1 MGVRVPPFVPNII
14 KFEVRLEVVIK
25 DPVNSVQELE
35 VTIPYSEITED
46 IEKAYREEGKNIEL
60 PGFRKGKVP
69 ISMLK
74 KMFKEAIE
82 FRASEKIAQRKFWDV
97 VDEHKLNPIS
107 TPQLT
112 DIDFVP
118 DEKLFFKVNFEIK
131 PKLDL
136 KDYTNLVI
144 EKPVFK
150 LRQEEIDKE
159 KEHLLKA
166 HIQYVPTEVVENKE
180 YRITVN
186 LDSTDKD
193 GVSKGDPKSEN
204 IVIQLNDEKV
214 NKDIVDNAI
223 GKKVGETFTFSFTD
237 EHFHGEEK
245 HIQEYNYSAEISKIE
260 KIEFPE
266 LTEELVKTVTKNK
279 ANNAVE
285 LEDQIKD
292 NLTKFYTQ
300 QSEEIY
306 LNSLLDKIVK
316 NNDFEAPKGYVEM
329 VHKRFIEME
338 RKNAARY
345 GNKNFDENAVS
356 EYYKPRSLWNAKWQ
370 IVLENLS
377 EKENIKVEESELEEL
392 AKKESE
398 KTGISVE
405 KLLKYYKENN
415 RIDSLLEEKVMDFLK
430 ENNKPIEIDADEKS
444 KKEKE

>member
-1 MGVRVPPFVPNII
+1 M
-14 KFEVRLEVVIK
+14 EVVIK

-46 IEKAYREEGKNIEL
+46 IEKAYLEERKNIEL

-69 ISMLK
+69 VSMLK

-82 FRASEKIAQRKFWDV
+82 YRASEKIANRKFWDA
-97 VDEHKLNPIS
+97 VDENNLKPIS

-136 KDYTNLVI
+136 KDYTNLEI

-150 LRQEEIDKE
+150 LRQEEVDKE
-159 KEHLLKA
+159 KEHLLKT
-166 HIQYVPTEVVENKE
+166 HIQYNPAEAVDNKDF
-180 YRITVN
+180 RITVN
-186 LDSTDKD
+186 LDRTDKD
-193 GVSKGDPKSEN
+193 GVSLGNPKSEN
-204 IVIQLNDEKV
+204 ILIQLNDEKV
-214 NKDIVDNAI
+214 NKDIVENAI
-223 GKKVGETFTFSFTD
+223 GKNIGESFTFSFTD

-245 HIQEYNYSAEISKIE
+245 HVEEFHYSAEIIKIE
-260 KIEFPE
+260 KIELPE
-266 LTEELVKTVTKNK
+266 LTDELVKTVTKNK
-279 ANNAVE
+279 ANNAAE
-285 LEDQIKD
+285 LEEQIKD

-345 GNKNFDENAVS
+345 GNKNFDETAVS

-370 IVLENLS
+370 IILENLS
-377 EKENIKVEESELEEL
+377 EKENIKVDESQLEEL
-392 AKKESE
+392 ARIESE
-398 KTGISVE
+398 KTGISAD
-405 KLLKYYKENN
+405 KLMNYYKENN
-415 RIDSLLEEKVMDFLK
+415 RIDALLEEKVMDFLK
-430 ENNKPIEIDADEKS
+430 SNNKPIEIDAEEKS
-444 KKEKE
+444 KKDKV

>member
-1 MGVRVPPFVPNII
+1 
-14 KFEVRLEVVIK
+14 LEVVIK

-46 IEKAYREEGKNIEL
+46 IEKAYLEERKNIEL

-69 ISMLK
+69 VSMLK

-82 FRASEKIAQRKFWDV
+82 YRASEKIANRKFWDA
-97 VDEHKLNPIS
+97 VDENNLKPIS

-136 KDYTNLVI
+136 KDYTNLEI

-150 LRQEEIDKE
+150 LRQEEVDKE
-159 KEHLLKA
+159 KEHLLKT
-166 HIQYVPTEVVENKE
+166 HIQYNPAEAVDNKDF
-180 YRITVN
+180 RITVN
-186 LDSTDKD
+186 LDRTDKD
-193 GVSKGDPKSEN
+193 GVSLGNPKSEN
-204 IVIQLNDEKV
+204 ILIQLNDEKV
-214 NKDIVDNAI
+214 NKDIVENAI
-223 GKKVGETFTFSFTD
+223 GKNIGESFTFSFTD

-245 HIQEYNYSAEISKIE
+245 HVEEFHYSAEIIKIE
-260 KIEFPE
+260 KIELPE
-266 LTEELVKTVTKNK
+266 LTDELVKTVTKNK
-279 ANNAVE
+279 ANNAAE
-285 LEDQIKD
+285 LEEQIKD

-345 GNKNFDENAVS
+345 GNKNFDETAVS

-370 IVLENLS
+370 IILENLS
-377 EKENIKVEESELEEL
+377 EKENIKVDESQLEEL
-392 AKKESE
+392 ARIESE
-398 KTGISVE
+398 KTGISAD
-405 KLLKYYKENN
+405 KLMNYYKENN
-415 RIDSLLEEKVMDFLK
+415 RIDALLEEKVMDFLK
-430 ENNKPIEIDADEKS
+430 SNNKPIEIDAEEKS
-444 KKEKE
+444 KKDKV

>member
-1 MGVRVPPFVPNII
+1 
-14 KFEVRLEVVIK
+14 LEVVIK

-46 IEKAYREEGKNIEL
+46 IEKAYLEERKNIEL

-69 ISMLK
+69 VSMLK

-82 FRASEKIAQRKFWDV
+82 YRASEKIANRKFWDA
-97 VDEHKLNPIS
+97 VDENNLKPIS

-136 KDYTNLVI
+136 KDYTNLEI

-150 LRQEEIDKE
+150 LRQEEVDKE
-159 KEHLLKA
+159 KEHLLKT
-166 HIQYVPTEVVENKE
+166 HIQYNPAEAVDNKDF
-180 YRITVN
+180 RITVN
-186 LDSTDKD
+186 LDRTDKD
-193 GVSKGDPKSEN
+193 GVSLGNPKSEN
-204 IVIQLNDEKV
+204 ILIQLNDEKV
-214 NKDIVDNAI
+214 NKDIVENAI
-223 GKKVGETFTFSFTD
+223 GKNIGESFTFSFTD

-245 HIQEYNYSAEISKIE
+245 HVEEFHYSAEIIKIE
-260 KIEFPE
+260 KIELPE
-266 LTEELVKTVTKNK
+266 LTDELVKTVTKNK
-279 ANNAVE
+279 ANNAAE
-285 LEDQIKD
+285 LEEQIKD

-345 GNKNFDENAVS
+345 GNKNFDETAV
-356 EYYKPRSLWNAKWQ
+356 
-370 IVLENLS
+370 
-377 EKENIKVEESELEEL
+377 
-392 AKKESE
+392 
-398 KTGISVE
+398 
-405 KLLKYYKENN
+405 
-415 RIDSLLEEKVMDFLK
+415 
-430 ENNKPIEIDADEKS
+430 
-444 KKEKE
+444 